1 MAAYSSFTL
10 SNGLKVMVLPDPGNP
25 MAVVNLMY
33 DVGSRDENPEKTG
46 FAHLFE
52 HLMFGGSIH
61 IPSYD
66 EPLQRVGG
74 ENNAFTNT
82 DITNYYIQLPKEN
95 LETALWLESDRMLSL
110 AFSPKSLEVQIG
122 VVIEEFNQRYLNQPY
137 GDAMH
142 HLRELVYKE
151 HPYQWPTIG
160 REISHIEAASLE
172 DVRSFFF
179 TYYRP
184 NNCILVLAGDFTGM
198 DIPALVEKWFGGIEP
213 GQVPI
218 RKLPAE
224 PEQKEARRKEI
235 AANVPMA
242 ALYKAFPMSGRLD
255 KEFYEANL
263 LTDILGHGKSAR
275 LVDTLVKEER
285 IFHSFNCYITGSN
298 DPGMLIMEGKVNPE
312 FSPEQ
317 AEERLW
323 KELDALLAS
332 GFTDEE
338 VEKVRNQS
346 ETALAGADVDLLN
359 RAINLAYFTL
369 LGNPDGYSQELEKVR
384 SVSREDLQACMK
396 RLVRRE
402 KENTVIYK
410 PLQSGNE
417 N

>member
-1 MAAYSSFTL
+1 MAAYSSFSL
-10 SNGLKVMVLPDPGNP
+10 DNGLKVMVLPDPGNP

-33 DVGSRDENPEKTG
+33 DVGSRDESSDKTG

-52 HLMFGGSIH
+52 HLMFGGSIN

-142 HLRELVYKE
+142 HLREMVYTT

-160 REISHIEAASLE
+160 REIKHIEAAQLE

-184 NNCILVLAGDFTGM
+184 NNCILVLAGDFAGM
-198 DIPALVEKWFGGIEP
+198 DLKSLVEKWFGGIEK
-213 GQVPI
+213 GNVPV
-218 RKLPAE
+218 RKFPSE
-224 PEQKEARRKEI
+224 PVQTEARRKEVS
-235 AANVPMA
+235 ANVPMA
-242 ALYKAFPMSGRLD
+242 AVYKAFPMAGRLD

-312 FSPEQ
+312 FTAEQ

-323 KELDALLAS
+323 KELDALMAS
-332 GFTDEE
+332 GFTDAE

-384 SVSREDLQACMK
+384 SVSREDLQACMR

-402 KENTVIYK
+402 RENTVIYR
-410 PLQSGNE
+410 PSQNE
-417 N
+417 NEN

>member
-1 MAAYSSFTL
+1 
-10 SNGLKVMVLPDPGNP
+10 MVLPDTGNP

-33 DVGSRDENPEKTG
+33 DVGSRDESSDKTG

-52 HLMFGGSIH
+52 HLMFGGSIN

-142 HLRELVYKE
+142 HLREMVYTT

-160 REISHIEAASLE
+160 KEIKHIEAAQLE

-184 NNCILVLAGDFTGM
+184 NNCILVLAGDFEGM
-198 DIPALVEKWFGGIEP
+198 DLKSLVEKWFGGIER
-213 GQVPI
+213 GEVPV
-218 RKLPAE
+218 RNLPVE
-224 PEQKEARRKEI
+224 PEQTAARRKEVG
-235 AANVPMA
+235 ANVPMA
-242 ALYKAFPMSGRLD
+242 AVYKAFPMAGRLA

-312 FSPEQ
+312 FTPEQ

-384 SVSREDLQACMK
+384 SVSREDLQACMR

-402 KENTVIYK
+402 RENTVIYR
-410 PLQSGNE
+410 PSQNE
-417 N
+417 NEN